1 MAGRQ
6 DGYRARRL
14 VWAFRQERMA
24 TVWMKRYR
32 QVRSNC
38 LEGRSNRTWD

>member
-1 MAGRQ
+1 MPGRQ

-24 TVWMKRYR
+24 AYGNSVDEEVQTGQKELFRR
-32 QVRSNC
+32 
-38 LEGRSNRTWD
+38 